1 MFTGLVEE
9 IGEVYSLNKRADG
22 LVLGVKANKVLED
35 TKLGDSIA
43 VNGVC
48 LTVVKI
54 DNNKLFFEVSNETLK
69 KTNLKTIKQREKVN
83 LERALKASDRL
94 GGHIVQG
101 HIDAEGKIKSMV
113 NLGKHTQLK
122 VEIPKDYSL
131 FIIEKGSI
139 AIDGI
144 SLTINS
150 IENNVISINIIPHTL
165 ENTNLKHKKVG
176 DNVNIEFDIFG
187 KYILKAISI
196 MDLDKIKKERKLK
209 EILNNL

>member
-9 IGEVYSLNKRADG
+9 VGEVYSLNKRSDG
-22 LVLGVKANKVLED
+22 LVLGIKASKVLED
-35 TKLGDSIA
+35 AKLGDSIA

-48 LTVVKI
+48 LTVIKI
-54 DNNKLFFEVSNETLK
+54 ENDKLFFEVSNETLK
-69 KTNLKTIKQREKVN
+69 RTNLKSIKQKDKVN

-101 HIDAEGKIKSMV
+101 HIDTEGKIKSMI
-113 NLGKHTQLK
+113 NLGKHTELK

-131 FIIEKGSI
+131 LVIEKGSI

-144 SLTINS
+144 SLTINK

-165 ENTNLKHKKVG
+165 ENTNLKYRKVG
-176 DNVNIEFDIFG
+176 DNVNIEFDILG
-187 KYILKAISI
+187 KYILKSI
-196 MDLDKIKKERKLK
+196 TNMDFEKIKKESKLR
-209 EILNNL
+209 ELLDNL

>member
-9 IGEVYSLNKRADG
+9 IREVYSLNKRADG
-22 LVLGVKANKVLED
+22 LILGVKANKVLED

-48 LTVVKI
+48 LTVIKI
-54 DNNKLFFEVSNETLK
+54 DSNKLFFEVSNETLK
-69 KTNLKTIKQREKVN
+69 RTNLKTIKQKEKVN

-101 HIDAEGKIKSMV
+101 HIDTEGKIKSMV

-131 FIIEKGSI
+131 LIIEKGSI

-150 IENNVISINIIPHTL
+150 IENNVISVNIIPHTL
-165 ENTNLKHKKVG
+165 ENTNLKHRKVG
-176 DNVNIEFDIFG
+176 DNVNIEFDVFG
-187 KYILKAISI
+187 KYILKAISS
-196 MDLDKIKKERKLK
+196 MDLEKIKKEGKLK
-209 EILNNL
+209 ELLSNL

>member
-9 IGEVYSLNKRADG
+9 VGEVYSLNKRSDG
-22 LVLGVKANKVLED
+22 LVLGIKASKVLED

-48 LTVVKI
+48 LTVIKI
-54 DNNKLFFEVSNETLK
+54 ENDKLFFEVSNETLK
-69 KTNLKTIKQREKVN
+69 RTNLKSIKQKDKVN

-101 HIDAEGKIKSMV
+101 HIDTEGKIKSMI
-113 NLGKHTQLK
+113 NLGKHTELK

-131 FIIEKGSI
+131 LVIEKGSI

-144 SLTINS
+144 SLTINK

-165 ENTNLKHKKVG
+165 ENTNLKYRKVG
-176 DNVNIEFDIFG
+176 DNVNIEFDILG
-187 KYILKAISI
+187 KYILKSI
-196 MDLDKIKKERKLK
+196 TNMDFEKIKKESKLR
-209 EILNNL
+209 ELLDNL